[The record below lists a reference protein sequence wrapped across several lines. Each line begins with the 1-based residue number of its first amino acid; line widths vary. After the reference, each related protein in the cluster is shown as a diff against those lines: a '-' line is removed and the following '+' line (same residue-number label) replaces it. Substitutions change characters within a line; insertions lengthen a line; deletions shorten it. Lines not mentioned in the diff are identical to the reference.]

1 MKLKNLLKL
10 QFIYGLLGLLFNLI
24 SWIFI
29 AYNYQALTSTIP
41 VEGIA
46 AMSIYGTFLLTGYFR
61 KIGWYRFLMFI
72 SIIIFGYGGVVK
84 HIFSLSQSPEFYHS
98 FSAGIIGIIINIFGV
113 VLNLIATLGLF
124 KITTTEK

>member
-10 QFIYGLLGLLFNLI
+10 QFIYCLLGLLFNLI

-84 HIFSLSQSPEFYHS
+84 HIFSLSQSPELYHS
-98 FSAGIIGIIINIFGV
+98 FSAGITGIMINIFGV